1 MYFKANMC
9 EWVAKL
15 VSLSYHPTLRWVF
28 SLHCKLRNNSGSEKK
43 LFLKINGPQIKQ
55 ISTAD
60 D

>member
-1 MYFKANMC
+1 MC

-15 VSLSYHPTLRWVF
+15 VSLSYHPTLRWMF
-28 SLHCKLRNNSGSEKK
+28 SLHCKLRNNSGSDKK